1 VNTTRRPGLV
11 WVLAGLLGLEF
22 LLVAVLAV
30 MSILAIGD
38 GDTASVGSGIALA
51 VIVVIAAVWLGAM
64 VIGTIR
70 GQAWIR
76 AAAIVWQLIQIVV
89 GIGVLVGPDA
99 QPLLGWPLVVVAVA
113 AFILLF
119 TPTVVNGMRRRG
131 DSAI

>member
-1 VNTTRRPGLV
+1 VNATRRPVLI

-30 MSILAIGD
+30 LSIVAIGQD
-38 GDTASVGSGIALA
+38 SASVGSGIALA

-64 VIGTIR
+64 VIGTLR
-70 GQAWIR
+70 RQAWIR

-99 QPLLGWPLVVVAVA
+99 QPLLGWPLVVVAIA

-119 TPTVVNGMRRRG
+119 TPTVVNAMRRRG